1 MSGTLDL
8 FPNTLTPGESVSVT
22 FMSPSYAP
30 EDGWAIAYRFAATDP
45 ITVDGV
51 DDSEGGFTVALTA
64 AQTLTMTAGALVF
77 DAIATKGPVSTAVDR
92 GQITVMPSPITV
104 SRWQAVLTAVEESI
118 AGFAGN
124 SNRSMTVDGMS
135 VTYRSMDELLN
146 LRAFCIKQIAR
157 DKGSRLPHVIRSVF
171 T

>member
-22 FMSPSYAP
+22 FLSPSYAP
-30 EDGWAIAYRFAATDP
+30 ADGWSIAYRFATP

-51 DDSEGGFTVALTA
+51 DDGEGGFTVALTA
-64 AQTLTMTAGALVF
+64 AQTLTMTAGILAF
-77 DAIATKGPVSTAVDR
+77 DAIATKGSVSTAVDR
-92 GQITVMPSPITV
+92 GQITVRPSPLTV
-104 SRWQAVLTAVEESI
+104 SRWQSVLTAVEDAI

-124 SNRSMTVDGMS
+124 TNRSMTVDGMS
-135 VTYRSMDELLN
+135 VTYRSLDELLN
-146 LRAFCIKQIAR
+146 LRAFCVKQIAR

-171 T
+171 N